1 MFGPF
6 SKPKGTA
13 FNVPPQ
19 ISRLPVSLL
28 RTALVTREPELTARG
43 VQVFR
48 RDMAEDRDP
57 PPMLPQRMM
66 FQQWKT
72 DLMQD
77 GLNRGGF
84 REPLS
89 SAESFARVSGAI
101 ENLQPR
107 VKQRAPVYEEV
118 RAAAERGAYHFPESP
133 TLEEPPYVLSRD
145 LPDEG
150 PRDAPPSDAYIAT
163 QRAVEA
169 RGAGQRAGACSRA
182 MTSAAAARARA
193 VSVIKRGA

>member
-6 SKPKGTA
+6 SKPKGAA

-19 ISRLPVSLL
+19 ISRLPLSLL
-28 RTALVTREPELTARG
+28 RTALVTRQPDAAARG
-43 VQVFR
+43 VVAFQ
-48 RDMAEDRDP
+48 RDMADDRDP
-57 PPMLPQRMM
+57 PPMLPQRMA

-72 DLMQD
+72 NLQQD

-84 REPLS
+84 RDPLS
-89 SAESFARVSGAI
+89 SAESFSRVSGALD
-101 ENLQPR
+101 NLQPR
-107 VKQRAPVYEEV
+107 IKQRAPVYDEV

-133 TLEEPPYVLSRD
+133 SLEEPPYVLSRD

-150 PRDAPPSDAYIAT
+150 PRDAPPTDAYIAT

-169 RGAGQRAGACSRA
+169 RGAGRRAGACSRA
-182 MTSAAAARARA
+182 VTSAAAARARA
-193 VSVIKRGA
+193 VAVIKRGG